1 MEKNTLLAV
10 VLSVVVISV
19 GFLVQNLL
27 YPPEAPEQQ
36 TVTEEL
42 PQSTTEQTT
51 PENTDGAVAS
61 NNTTTTTNTEP
72 PVNRPSRQQL
82 GSPIYPADISTEIPV
97 DPITYENGT
106 MRVVFDPRGAR
117 IVSLQLLDHL
127 DGSEPVEMVRRG
139 ETERAAFEIR
149 FGTAQT
155 QPVLAAFE
163 RVDTTDSNVVA
174 FRRDFY
180 VEGAPE
186 QTFTI
191 TREYTFY
198 PDEYVIEVGV
208 DIQNSINSFIPLDF
222 DGTAYTISYGPQ
234 IGPSY
239 ETLDGRNEY
248 RNFYYHDGEKRRNIR
263 MRGEDRE
270 VLTERVQWAALA
282 GKYFAVI
289 AIPGAVDYTWTFSS
303 ETPPGI
309 ADGHS
314 LSMSRPVIRSAANRD
329 TFRFYVGP
337 KVQRVLDRYNDADE
351 NALGLRNLDL
361 DQIQDSRFLFG
372 WLETILKFLMQ
383 TIYRFVPNYGIAI
396 IILTILVKALL
407 FPLTHKSYESTSKMQ
422 QLNPKIQ
429 EIREKYKDNPQK
441 MNQAMGDLYKKEGVN
456 PLGGC
461 LPLGLQFPFF
471 IAMFGVFNNH
481 FDLRGATFIQGWIT
495 DLSAPESILNFG
507 DFTVPFLGWNDLRL
521 LPILFVGSQLLSS
534 KLMQNPAA
542 GTSNSQMKFMQYGMP
557 IMFFFILYNMPSG
570 LLVYWIFSNVL
581 TVGQQYFISQRR
593 KHQSTE

>member
-10 VLSVVVISV
+10 VLSVIVISV
-19 GFLVQNLL
+19 GITVQNMLNQ
-27 YPPEAPEQQ
+27 PVETTQQ
-36 TVTEEL
+36 TPTEEIPRNRTAL
-42 PQSTTEQTT
+42 SE
-51 PENTDGAVAS
+51 EGAVTL
-61 NNTTTTTNTEP
+61 NEP
-72 PVNRPSRQQL
+72 SFQQI
-82 GSPIYPADISTEIPV
+82 GNPIYPADVEIEFPIDPV
-97 DPITYENGT
+97 TYENET
-106 MRVVFDPRGAR
+106 MRVIFDPQGAR
-117 IVSLQLLDHL
+117 IISLQLLDHL
-127 DGSEPVEMVRRG
+127 DGDVPVEMVRRG
-139 ETERAAFEIR
+139 DTNRAAFELH
-149 FGTAQT
+149 FGGSQAP
-155 QPVLAAFE
+155 PVLTTFE
-163 RVDTTDSNVVA
+163 LTDTTDRNVVA

-180 VEGAPE
+180 VEGASE
-186 QTFTI
+186 QTFTV

-198 PDEYVIEVGV
+198 PGEYVIETGV
-208 DIQNSINSFIPLDF
+208 EIRNNVNSFIPLDF

-248 RNFYYHDGEKRRNIR
+248 RNFYYYDGEKRRNIK

-270 VLTERVQWAALA
+270 VLTDRLQWTALS

-303 ETPPGI
+303 EIPAGI
-309 ADGHS
+309 PDGHS
-314 LSMSRPVIRSAANRD
+314 LSMSRPTIRSAANRD

-337 KVQRVLDRYNDADE
+337 KVHRILDRYNDAND
-351 NALGLRNLDL
+351 NALGLRDLDL
-361 DQIQDSRFLFG
+361 DRIQDSRVLFG
-372 WLETILKFLMQ
+372 WLENILKFLMQ
-383 TIYRFVPNYGIAI
+383 GIYRVVPNYGIAI
-396 IILTILVKALL
+396 ILLTILVKALL
-407 FPLTHKSYESTSKMQ
+407 FPLTHKSYESTGKMQ
-422 QLNPKIQ
+422 QLSPKIQ
-429 EIREKYKDNPQK
+429 EVREKYKDNPQK
-441 MNQAMGDLYKKEGVN
+441 MNQAMADLYKKEGVH

-481 FDLRGATFIQGWIT
+481 FDLRGATFIQGWIV

-507 DFTVPFLGWNDLRL
+507 DFTLPFLGWNDLRL

-542 GTSNSQMKFMQYGMP
+542 GASAGQMKFMQYGMP
-557 IMFFFILYNMPSG
+557 VMFFFILYNMPSG

-593 KHQSTE
+593 KRRATE

>member
-10 VLSVVVISV
+10 VLSVIVISV
-19 GFLVQNLL
+19 GFMVQNML
-27 YPPEAPEQQ
+27 YPPEETTQQ
-36 TVTEEL
+36 TVTDEQSQN
-42 PQSTTEQTT
+42 QSTQSEQGTGTFTT
-51 PENTDGAVAS
+51 DTTS
-61 NNTTTTTNTEP
+61 NSNAATPSNEP
-72 PVNRPSRQQL
+72 SFQQI
-82 GSPIYPADISTEIPV
+82 GNPIYPADLENELPV
-97 DPITYENGT
+97 DPVTYENGT
-106 MRVVFDPRGAR
+106 MRVTFDPRGAR
-117 IVSLQLLDHL
+117 IISLKLLDHM
-127 DGSEPVEMVRRG
+127 DGDAPVEMVRRG
-139 ETERAAFEIR
+139 ETNRAAFELR
-149 FGTAQT
+149 FGGAQAP
-155 QPVLAAFE
+155 PVLATFE

-186 QTFTI
+186 QTFTV

-198 PDEYVIEVGV
+198 PDEYVIETGV
-208 DIQNSINSFIPLDF
+208 EIQNSVNSFIPLDF
-222 DGTAYTISYGPQ
+222 DGIAYSISYGPQ

-248 RNFYYHDGEKRRNIR
+248 RNFYYYDGEKRRNIR

-270 VLTERVQWAALA
+270 VLTERLQWAALS

-303 ETPPGI
+303 EIPAGI
-309 ADGHS
+309 QDGHS
-314 LSMSRPVIRSAANRD
+314 LSMSRPTIRSAANRD

-337 KVQRVLDRYNDADE
+337 KVRRVLDRYNNADD
-351 NALGLRNLDL
+351 NALGLRDLDL
-361 DQIQDSRFLFG
+361 DQVQDSRVLFG
-372 WLETILKFLMQ
+372 WLESILKFLMQ
-383 TIYRFVPNYGIAI
+383 AIYRVVPNYGIAI

-429 EIREKYKDNPQK
+429 EVREKYKDNPQK
-441 MNQAMGDLYKKEGVN
+441 MNQAMADLYKKEGVN

-495 DLSAPESILNFG
+495 DLSAPESILSFG
-507 DFTVPFLGWNDLRL
+507 DFTLPFLGWNDLRL

-542 GTSNSQMKFMQYGMP
+542 GASSGQMKFMQYGMP

-593 KHQSTE
+593 KRQATE